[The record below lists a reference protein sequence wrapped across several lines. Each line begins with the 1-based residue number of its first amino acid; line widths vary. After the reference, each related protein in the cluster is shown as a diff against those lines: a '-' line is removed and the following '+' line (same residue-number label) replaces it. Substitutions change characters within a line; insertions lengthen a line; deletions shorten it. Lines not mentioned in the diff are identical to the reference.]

1 MTVKEYLLQYKALT
15 LKAAQLK
22 AEYDREQSEI
32 DEIRSPLGGDG
43 LPHGNEITKTVENR
57 ALRLTDKLLAYEE
70 ARIDALEKR
79 QEIFDLISEVPQPMS
94 DVLFERYL
102 NLKTWNEVADWLNYS
117 LSAVHYQERKGLK
130 YIATK
135 LVLFCTL

>member
-15 LKAAQLK
+15 MKAARLK
-22 AEYDREQSEI
+22 AEYEREQSEI

-79 QEIFDLISEVPQPMS
+79 QEIFDLISDVPDPMGS
-94 DVLFERYL
+94 VLFERYV

>member
-15 LKAAQLK
+15 MKAARLK
-22 AEYDREQSEI
+22 AEYEREQSEI

-79 QEIFDLISEVPQPMS
+79 QEIFDLISDVPGLMGEV
-94 DVLFERYL
+94 LYERYIYF
-102 NLKTWNEVADWLNYS
+102 KTIRDVADELHYAPS
-117 LSAVHYQERKGLK
+117 SIYYQERKGLR
-130 YIATK
+130 YIVTK
-135 LVLFCTL
+135 LINIRTT

>member
-15 LKAAQLK
+15 LKAARLK
-22 AEYDREQSEI
+22 AEYEREQSEI

-79 QEIFDLISEVPQPMS
+79 QEIFDLLENVPGVMG
-94 DVLFERYL
+94 DVLRDRYL
-102 NLKTWNEVADWLNYS
+102 YLLKWDEISVALNYS

-130 YIATK
+130 YLATK

>member
-15 LKAAQLK
+15 MKAARLK
-22 AEYDREQSEI
+22 AEYEREQSEI

-79 QEIFDLISEVPQPMS
+79 QEIFDLISDVPEPMGS
-94 DVLFERYL
+94 VLFERYL

-117 LSAVHYQERKGLK
+117 LSAVHYQERKGLR

>member
-1 MTVKEYLLQYKALT
+1 MTVKEYLLQYKELT
-15 LKAAQLK
+15 KKVERLH
-22 AEYDREQSEI
+22 AEYLREQSEI

-79 QEIFDLISEVPQPMS
+79 QEIFELLEDVPGVMG
-94 DVLFERYL
+94 DVLRDRYL
-102 NLKTWNEVADWLNYS
+102 NLLKWDEISADLNYS
-117 LSAVHYQERKGLK
+117 MSAIHYQERKGLK
-130 YIATK
+130 YLATK